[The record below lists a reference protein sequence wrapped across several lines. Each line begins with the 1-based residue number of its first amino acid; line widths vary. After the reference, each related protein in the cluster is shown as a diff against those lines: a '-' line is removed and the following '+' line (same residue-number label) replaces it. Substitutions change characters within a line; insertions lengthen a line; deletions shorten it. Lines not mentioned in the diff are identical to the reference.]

1 MYTCEP
7 VLGYLCGENV
17 LLLMMSPFPAWMLG
31 REHSGK
37 LNIIYSTSI
46 TMECDAGCEGMT
58 PSLSGVCFMHLEGNF
73 RQLRVKTDLFSQND
87 PLFDPSIPLKPSDE
101 Y

>member
-46 TMECDAGCEGMT
+46 TMECAAGCEV
-58 PSLSGVCFMHLEGNF
+58 S
-73 RQLRVKTDLFSQND
+73 TD
-87 PLFDPSIPLKPSDE
+87 DE
-101 Y
+101 VTIQTIQSNKAG